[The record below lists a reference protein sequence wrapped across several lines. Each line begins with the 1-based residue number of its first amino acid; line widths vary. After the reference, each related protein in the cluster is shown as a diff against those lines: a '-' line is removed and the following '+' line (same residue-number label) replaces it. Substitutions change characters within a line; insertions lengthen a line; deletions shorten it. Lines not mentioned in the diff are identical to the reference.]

1 MSTVFIPA
9 QLRELTGGVTE
20 LELSG
25 ATVRQLLTQLEDRFP
40 GISARLCTGDALS
53 PSLAVSID
61 GSISSKGLQAK
72 VEGAREVHFLPAIGG
87 G

>member
-25 ATVRQLLTQLEDRFP
+25 ATVRQLLTQLEERFP
-40 GISARLCTGDALS
+40 GISARLCIGDALS

-61 GSISSKGLQAK
+61 GSISSKGLQAR